1 VPKQVQHPKS
11 NKRITPKN
19 TWPTIRFL
27 HANQVYEVDGG
38 KRLDGNKKYR
48 KWFKTLEDA
57 KQHAEQLK
65 IKLKNEGLSSFKL
78 TREQLIDAEKGLKIL
93 DGNASITQACEFFAK
108 FHREKRPDL
117 TFNSL
122 IDEFMEHKE
131 RQSALGER
139 GASES
144 TLQDYKYRLG
154 SLSDQYGESMVL
166 SFKEE
171 EYLDWLRVRG
181 DIRGMMRT
189 TKALLTYAVD
199 KDYLPENPLKS
210 KIPKAKIDTPTV
222 LQDNQWRSLVLSA
235 LSTQDHKNSDKGQP
249 IDLLACVVLGLW
261 CGLRPEAELRR
272 LDWSDINIEEGFV
285 NIHDHWKV
293 AMGRLVTIPDCA
305 KGLLDLCINKQG
317 PVVNPKN
324 FRRRWEWLRKSADV
338 FDSWDSDIMRHT
350 YASMHYGYYMN
361 KQKIINELGHCN
373 QSMLRHYVNHGAK
386 MKKRA
391 KEFFSFTAPLPDQI
405 GEAVKSA

>member
-1 VPKQVQHPKS
+1 MPKEAQTPKS

-19 TWPTIRFL
+19 SWPTIRFL

-78 TREQLIDAEKGLKIL
+78 TREQLIDAEKGLRIL
-93 DGNASITQACEFFAK
+93 DGNSSITQACEFYAK
-108 FHREKRPDL
+108 FHRKKRPGL

-122 IDEFMEHKE
+122 IDEFMEDKE

-139 GASES
+139 GASNS

-154 SLSDQYGESMVL
+154 SLCDRYGDTLVI
-166 SFKEE
+166 SFRQD

-189 TKALLTYAVD
+189 TKALLTFAVD
-199 KDYLPENPLKS
+199 QDYIPDNPLKA
-210 KIPKAKIDTPTV
+210 KIPKAKIDKPTV
-222 LQDNQWRSLVLSA
+222 LQDNQWRSLILTA
-235 LSTQDHKNSDKGQP
+235 LSSQDHKNSEKGQP
-249 IDLLACVVLGLW
+249 IDLLANVVLGLW
-261 CGLRPEAELRR
+261 CGLRPEAELLR
-272 LDWSDINIEEGFV
+272 LDWSDVNIDEGFV
-285 NIHDHWKV
+285 NVHDDWKV
-293 AMGRLVTIPDCA
+293 AIGRHVTIPECA
-305 KGLLDLCINKQG
+305 KPLLRLCINQKG
-317 PVVNPKN
+317 PVVNQTN
-324 FRRRWEWLRKSADV
+324 LRRRWDWLRRSAEV
-338 FDSWDSDIMRHT
+338 FDNWDNDIMRHT
-350 YASMHYGYYMN
+350 FASMHYGFYGD

-373 QSMLRHYVNHGAK
+373 SSMLRHYVNHGAK

-391 KEFFSFTAPLPDQI
+391 KEFFSFNAPLADKI
-405 GEAVKSA
+405 GDAVKSA